1 MANLG
6 TTFDANTLPQGN
18 GNFDPLPAGWYTATI
33 TQAELKDT
41 KTGSGQYI
49 KVRYDITGPTHQG
62 RVVFGN
68 INIRNQNAKAEEIGQ
83 QQLGDLMRSIGLG
96 RVTDTDE
103 LLNHSVGIKLKVR
116 EQEGYDPTN
125 DVAGFKAAGGGSA
138 APKVFAAHVPLGSQ
152 SASVTQAAPAASAP
166 PWANKK

>member
-6 TTFDANTLPQGN
+6 TTFDANTLPQSTGGN
-18 GNFDPLPAGWYTATI
+18 YDPLPAGWYTATI

-41 KTGSGQYI
+41 KSGSGQYI

-103 LLNHSVGIKLKVR
+103 LLNHSVSIKLKVR

-125 DVAGFKAAGGGSA
+125 DVAGFKAAGGGSS
-138 APKVFAAHVPLGSQ
+138 APKAFGGTATPAQAA
-152 SASVTQAAPAASAP
+152 SASAAP
-166 PWANKK
+166 PWAAKK

>member
-41 KTGSGQYI
+41 KSGSGQYI

-83 QQLGDLMRSIGLG
+83 QQLGDIMRSVGLA

-103 LLNHSVGIKLKVR
+103 LLNHSLQIKLKVR
-116 EQEGYDPTN
+116 EQEGYEPTN
-125 DVAGFKAAGGGSA
+125 DVSGFKAVSGATAPA
-138 APKVFAAHVPLGSQ
+138 AMQSQ
-152 SASVTQAAPAASAP
+152 SSTPAASAAP
-166 PWANKK
+166 PWAKK